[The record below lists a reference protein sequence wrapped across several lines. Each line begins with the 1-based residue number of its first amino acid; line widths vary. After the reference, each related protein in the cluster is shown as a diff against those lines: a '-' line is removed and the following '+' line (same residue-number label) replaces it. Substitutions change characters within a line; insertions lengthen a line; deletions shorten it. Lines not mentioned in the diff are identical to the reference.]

1 MAPTLL
7 YTKSRITRNSR
18 PIDPGADMRTNKT
31 KLFAII
37 LFAFPVLL
45 LTTFKETPARVGAFM
60 AEDPAATYKAK
71 CAACHTPKVDK
82 FFDPAKSDEEHVQT
96 ILKGK
101 KGEKPPFMPGY
112 EAKGMTEE
120 EAKTLAEYMK
130 SMKPAK

>member
-1 MAPTLL
+1 MT
-7 YTKSRITRNSR
+7 TQ
-18 PIDPGADMRTNKT
+18 KT

-37 LFAFPVLL
+37 LFAVPFFL
-45 LTTFKETPARVGAFM
+45 LTIFKETPARVGTFM
-60 AEDPAATYKAK
+60 GDDPAATYKTK
-71 CAACHTPKVDK
+71 CAACHTPKADK
-82 FFDPAKSDEEHVQT
+82 FYDPAKADEEHVEI

-130 SMKPAK
+130 TLKPAK